1 MQKYLLRLQFKSE
14 MITLL
19 SISVKI
25 IIIFTYTKVWKSN
38 VNDDEDDED
47 ILLPKLIEGCYILT
61 SQKIAMIITLC
72 DCKADFSPE
81 K

>member
-1 MQKYLLRLQFKSE
+1 MQKYLFRLQFKSE

-19 SISVKI
+19 SISDKI

-47 ILLPKLIEGCYILT
+47 ILLPKLIERLLYFN
-61 SQKIAMIITLC
+61 ITENC
-72 DCKADFSPE
+72 HDNNSV
-81 K
+81 

>member
-19 SISVKI
+19 SISDKI

-47 ILLPKLIEGCYILT
+47 VLLPKLIETLLYFN
-61 SQKIAMIITLC
+61 ITENC
-72 DCKADFSPE
+72 HDNNPV
-81 K
+81 